1 MARTATIGTAL
12 RTFPRE
18 CFRGF
23 IGSFPGFNRAL
34 RICAI
39 CALTWAGAGCSAGY
53 ILRAGWEEARILTNR
68 RPIQA
73 VLRDTTV
80 DALTRD
86 KLRLVLDVRDF
97 AVRDLGLR
105 AGNSYRDFTELDRD
119 TLALQ
124 VMAAAEL
131 DLTWKMWN
139 FPIVGALPYK
149 AWFDFDRALAE
160 AEALRR
166 EGWDVRVSPVSA
178 FSTLGWFPD
187 PILSP
192 TLRAD
197 SVSLANTVIH
207 EILHS
212 TYYPT
217 GQADFNESF
226 ANFVGYRGAIAFFCD
241 AVRSRP
247 PAASSDPAEATSPAC
262 ATARQRWEDAR
273 IFGRFFQSVAEPL
286 RAVYDSGAPDP
297 EKRIEKRQV
306 FADAAAR
313 WEAEYREAL
322 GGRFGS
328 IDPGQLDN
336 AWVIARLLYYRG
348 LDDFETVYARHGELM
363 PAVWEITET
372 AEGRDPWEAL
382 QSLLAPDESEA
393 R

>member
-1 MARTATIGTAL
+1 MARTATVGTAL

-39 CALTWAGAGCSAGY
+39 CAVTWAGAGCSAGY

-192 TLRAD
+192 TLRAA
-197 SVSLANTVIH
+197 SVSLANPGPPRVSVATV
-207 EILHS
+207 S
-212 TYYPT
+212 KTRNARAAVTTRTKSVVGPSN
-217 GQADFNESF
+217 GQVTVQN
-226 ANFVGYRGAIAFFCD
+226 
-241 AVRSRP
+241 RSQPGRTP
-247 PAASSDPAEATSPAC
+247 SISAAS
-262 ATARQRWEDAR
+262 
-273 IFGRFFQSVAEPL
+273 
-286 RAVYDSGAPDP
+286 
-297 EKRIEKRQV
+297 
-306 FADAAAR
+306 
-313 WEAEYREAL
+313 
-322 GGRFGS
+322 
-328 IDPGQLDN
+328 
-336 AWVIARLLYYRG
+336 
-348 LDDFETVYARHGELM
+348 
-363 PAVWEITET
+363 
-372 AEGRDPWEAL
+372 
-382 QSLLAPDESEA
+382 
-393 R
+393 